1 VIHFRK
7 SKDRGFADH
16 GWLKSYHSFSFA
28 NYYDPEYMGWGNLRV
43 INDDFIEAGGGF
55 GEHSHRNMEIITY
68 VISGQ
73 LAHKDSMGNV
83 KTINPGE
90 VQRMSAGR
98 LVMHSEFNSAKNEIT
113 HLLQIWIEPSINNI
127 EPSYE
132 QKIIPQTSKEGKL
145 VLVASS
151 NKTDTSV
158 LIHAD
163 ASLYVGL
170 FNQGQKTSLTLNV
183 NRKAYIHLIKGELE
197 VNSMQLK
204 SGDALMLENEA
215 SISISN
221 GRAAEVLVFDLAA

>member
-1 VIHFRK
+1 MMHLRK
-7 SKDRGFADH
+7 SNDRGFADH

-28 NYYDPEYMGWGNLRV
+28 NYYDPDFMGWGNLRV
-43 INDDFIEAGGGF
+43 INDDYIEVGGGF

-73 LAHKDSMGNV
+73 LAHKDNMGNI

-98 LVMHSEFNSAKNEIT
+98 FVVHSEFNGAKDDIT
-113 HLLQIWIEPSINNI
+113 HLIQIWIEPNIKNI

-132 QKIIPQTSKEGKL
+132 QKTIPQPSKEGKL
-145 VLVASS
+145 VLIASS

-163 ASLYVGL
+163 ASLYVGI
-170 FNQGQKTSLTLNV
+170 FNQDQETSLSLNL
-183 NRKAYIHLIKGELE
+183 NRKAYVHLIRGELE
-197 VNSMQLK
+197 VNDIQLK
-204 SGDALMLENEA
+204 SGDALMLENEPLVN
-215 SISISN
+215 ISKGN
-221 GRAAEVLVFDLAA
+221 AAEVLVFDLAA

>member
-1 VIHFRK
+1 MMHLRK
-7 SKDRGFADH
+7 SNDRGFADH

-28 NYYDPEYMGWGNLRV
+28 NYYDPDYMGWGNLRV
-43 INDDFIEAGGGF
+43 INDDYIEVGGGF

-73 LAHKDSMGNV
+73 LAHKDNMGNI

-98 LVMHSEFNSAKNEIT
+98 FVVHSEFNSAKDDIT
-113 HLLQIWIEPSINNI
+113 HLIQIWIESNIKNI

-132 QKIIPQTSKEGKL
+132 QKTIPQPSKEGKL
-145 VLVASS
+145 VLIASS

-163 ASLYVGL
+163 ASLYVGI
-170 FNQGQKTSLTLNV
+170 FNQDQETSLSLNL
-183 NRKAYIHLIKGELE
+183 NRKAYVHLIRGELE
-197 VNSMQLK
+197 VNDIQLK
-204 SGDALMLENEA
+204 SGDALMLENEPLVN
-215 SISISN
+215 ISKGN
-221 GRAAEVLVFDLAA
+221 AAEVLVFDLAA

>member
-1 VIHFRK
+1 MMHLRK
-7 SKDRGFADH
+7 SNDRGFADH

-28 NYYDPEYMGWGNLRV
+28 NYYDPDYMGWGNLRV
-43 INDDFIEAGGGF
+43 INDDYIEVGGGF

-73 LAHKDSMGNV
+73 LAHKDNMGNI

-98 LVMHSEFNSAKNEIT
+98 FVVHSEFNSAKDDIT
-113 HLLQIWIEPSINNI
+113 HLIQIWIEPNIKNI

-132 QKIIPQTSKEGKL
+132 QKTIPQLSKEGKL
-145 VLVASS
+145 VLIASS

-163 ASLYVGL
+163 ASLYVGI
-170 FNQGQKTSLTLNV
+170 FNQDQETSLSLNL
-183 NRKAYIHLIKGELE
+183 NRKAYVHLIRGELE
-197 VNSMQLK
+197 VNDIQLK
-204 SGDALMLENEA
+204 SGDALMLENEPLVN
-215 SISISN
+215 ISKGN
-221 GRAAEVLVFDLAA
+221 AAEVLVFDLAA

>member
-1 VIHFRK
+1 MMHLRK
-7 SKDRGFADH
+7 SNERGFADH

-28 NYYDPEYMGWGNLRV
+28 NYYDPDYMGWGNLRV
-43 INDDFIEAGGGF
+43 INDDYIEVGGGF

-73 LAHKDSMGNV
+73 LAHKDNMGNI

-98 LVMHSEFNSAKNEIT
+98 FVVHSEFNSAKDDIT
-113 HLLQIWIEPSINNI
+113 HLIQIWIEPNIKNI

-132 QKIIPQTSKEGKL
+132 QKTIPQPSKEGKL
-145 VLVASS
+145 VLIASS

-163 ASLYVGL
+163 ASLYVGI
-170 FNQGQKTSLTLNV
+170 FNQDQETSLSLNL
-183 NRKAYIHLIKGELE
+183 NRKAYVHLIRGELE
-197 VNSMQLK
+197 VNDIQLK
-204 SGDALMLENEA
+204 SGDALMLENEPLVN
-215 SISISN
+215 ISKGN
-221 GRAAEVLVFDLAA
+221 AAEVLVFDLAA